1 MVRVGEGIGDV
12 AYFLATALAPMVLY
26 QRYRAHLTYPFEAM
40 IISQAIG
47 GMMAPESNRIL
58 IQRVAAAVEDH
69 DAFAVVVGA

>member
-1 MVRVGEGIGDV
+1 MKLLAHYQHSLV
-12 AYFLATALAPMVLY
+12 ANGVTTVETKVLY